1 MESVQCPNF
10 LSEDSPDYL
19 VEYRGNLKEEL
30 EKIPY
35 ACGDAITDTLGVVST
50 PPQYLKQLRKDVP
63 SILYIQTRVPYVLQE
78 VSPQETDNISTIV
91 NNPYLGLDGSGVI
104 VGIVDTGIDYLNKEF
119 MREDDTSRILT
130 IWDQKSTKKPN
141 DSVYVGSIFTNE
153 DINNAIKSK
162 SDGGNP
168 YDIVDSRDEI
178 GHGTKLASI
187 VGARGYNRTIKGIAP
202 NCDFAIV
209 KLLTSLSYEKAFRE
223 NGIEGIPVYNEAEII
238 AGIEYLKNYAISVNR
253 PLVICLA
260 IGCTEASHDGRGLFS
275 RYLTTIGSIRGVAV
289 VAGVGNEGSSQGHAS
304 GVIELENSVEKV
316 ELSIPREIKNFNL
329 AFWIQRPNI
338 VSLNIK
344 SPSGEESSFIDAKI
358 SLERSFKF
366 ILTDT
371 SVNINYY
378 VPDTFTGN
386 ELIFID
392 FKDIKPGIWTFEL
405 RGDYITNGRYDVWLA
420 PSSLLP
426 ENTKFLKPNP
436 LNTLMVPAT
445 ARYVISVAYYNSQT
459 QSLLAESGKGF
470 NINGWINP
478 DITTAGK
485 DVLTMFPGDRVGRMS
500 GSSPATAIIVGIC
513 ALLFQW
519 GIINGND
526 RTMNSSKLRSYLIYG
541 ATRIPGQIYPNEST
555 GYGYLDL
562 YEIFK
567 NIIAVPLAPY
577 RSDQVNEDYTEYYC
591 GRMLVSVPS
600 DFYYGGE

>member
-1 MESVQCPNF
+1 
-10 LSEDSPDYL
+10 
-19 VEYRGNLKEEL
+19 
-30 EKIPY
+30 
-35 ACGDAITDTLGVVST
+35 
-50 PPQYLKQLRKDVP
+50 
-63 SILYIQTRVPYVLQE
+63 
-78 VSPQETDNISTIV
+78 
-91 NNPYLGLDGSGVI
+91 LDGSGVI

-141 DSVYVGSIFTNE
+141 DSVYVGSIFNNE

-162 SDGGNP
+162 ADGGDP

-187 VGARGYNRTIKGIAP
+187 IGARGYNRNIKGIAP

-223 NGIEGIPVYNEAEII
+223 NGIEDVPVYNEAEII
-238 AGIEYLKNYAISVNR
+238 AGIEYLKNYAFSLKR

-275 RYLTTIGSIRGVAV
+275 RYLTTIASIRGVAV
-289 VAGVGNEGSSQGHAS
+289 VAGVGNEGSAQGHAS
-304 GVIELENSVEKV
+304 GFIELENSVDKV

-386 ELIFID
+386 ELIYID

-426 ENTKFLKPNP
+426 ENTKFLSPNP
-436 LNTLMVPAT
+436 LNTLMVPST
-445 ARYVISVAYYNSQT
+445 ARYI
-459 QSLLAESGKGF
+459 
-470 NINGWINP
+470 
-478 DITTAGK
+478 
-485 DVLTMFPGDRVGRMS
+485 
-500 GSSPATAIIVGIC
+500 
-513 ALLFQW
+513 
-519 GIINGND
+519 
-526 RTMNSSKLRSYLIYG
+526 
-541 ATRIPGQIYPNEST
+541 
-555 GYGYLDL
+555 
-562 YEIFK
+562 
-567 NIIAVPLAPY
+567 
-577 RSDQVNEDYTEYYC
+577 
-591 GRMLVSVPS
+591 
-600 DFYYGGE
+600 

>member
-1 MESVQCPNF
+1 M
-10 LSEDSPDYL
+10 
-19 VEYRGNLKEEL
+19 
-30 EKIPY
+30 
-35 ACGDAITDTLGVVST
+35 
-50 PPQYLKQLRKDVP
+50 
-63 SILYIQTRVPYVLQE
+63 PYVLQE

-91 NNPYLGLDGSGVI
+91 NNPYLELDGNGVI

-141 DSVYVGSIFTNE
+141 DSVYVGSIFNNE

-162 SDGGNP
+162 ADGGDP

-187 VGARGYNRTIKGIAP
+187 IGARGYNRNIKGIAP
-202 NCDFAIV
+202 NCDFTIV
-209 KLLTSLSYEKAFRE
+209 KLLNSLSYEKAFRE
-223 NGIEGIPVYNEAEII
+223 NGIENVPVYNEVEII
-238 AGIEYLKNYAISVNR
+238 AGIEYLKNYALSLKR

-260 IGCTEASHDGRGLFS
+260 IGCTEASHDGKGLFS
-275 RYLTTIGSIRGVAV
+275 RYLTTVASIRGIAI
-289 VAGVGNEGSSQGHAS
+289 VAGVGNEGSAQGHAS
-304 GVIELENSVEKV
+304 GVIELENSVEKI

-338 VSLNIK
+338 MSLNIK

-358 SLERSFKF
+358 FLERSFKF

-386 ELIFID
+386 ELIYVE

-426 ENTKFLKPNP
+426 ENTKFLSPNP
-436 LNTLMVPAT
+436 LNTLMVPST
-445 ARYVISVAYYNSQT
+445 ARYIITVAYYNSQT

-485 DVLTMFPGDRVGRMS
+485 DILTIFPGDRVGRMS
-500 GSSPATAIIVGIC
+500 GSSPATAIVAGVC
-513 ALLFQW
+513 VLLFQW

-541 ATRIPGQIYPNEST
+541 ATRIPGQTYPNEYT

-567 NIIAVPLAPY
+567 NIIAVPLAHY
-577 RSDQVNEDYTEYYC
+577 RSTKINEDYTEYYC
-591 GRMLVSVPS
+591 GRMLISVPC
-600 DFYYGGE
+600 DFYYGGK

>member
-1 MESVQCPNF
+1 M
-10 LSEDSPDYL
+10 
-19 VEYRGNLKEEL
+19 
-30 EKIPY
+30 
-35 ACGDAITDTLGVVST
+35 
-50 PPQYLKQLRKDVP
+50 KQLRKDVP
-63 SILYIQTRVPYVLQE
+63 SIRYIQTRVPYVLQE

-91 NNPYLGLDGSGVI
+91 NNPYLDLDGNGVI

-141 DSVYVGSIFTNE
+141 DSVYVGSIFNNE

-162 SDGGNP
+162 ADGGDP

-178 GHGTKLASI
+178 WHGTKLASI
-187 VGARGYNRTIKGIAP
+187 IGARGYNRKIKGIAP

-209 KLLTSLSYEKAFRE
+209 KLLNSFSYEKAFRE
-223 NGIEGIPVYNEAEII
+223 NGIENVPVYDEVEIV
-238 AGIEYLKNYAISVNR
+238 AGVEYLKNYALSLKR

-260 IGCTEASHDGRGLFS
+260 IGCTEASHDGRGLFP
-275 RYLTTIGSIRGVAV
+275 RYLTTVASIRGIAI
-289 VAGVGNEGSSQGHAS
+289 VAGVGNEGSAQGHAS
-304 GVIELENSVEKV
+304 GVIELENSVEKI

-338 VSLNIK
+338 MSLNIK

-358 SLERSFKF
+358 FLERSFKF

-386 ELIFID
+386 ELIYVE

-426 ENTKFLKPNP
+426 ENTKFLSPNP
-436 LNTLMVPAT
+436 LNTLMDPST
-445 ARYVISVAYYNSQT
+445 AKYIITVAYYNSQT

-470 NINGWINP
+470 NVNGWINP

-485 DVLTMFPGDRVGRMS
+485 DILTIFPGDRVGRMS
-500 GSSPATAIIVGIC
+500 GSSPATAITVGVC

-519 GIINGND
+519 GIINRND

-541 ATRIPGQIYPNEST
+541 ATRIPRQTYPNEYT

-562 YEIFK
+562 YEIFR
-567 NIIAVPLAPY
+567 NIIAVPLPPY
-577 RSDQVNEDYTEYYC
+577 RSTKINEDYTEYYC

-600 DFYYGGE
+600 DFYYGGK

>member
-1 MESVQCPNF
+1 M
-10 LSEDSPDYL
+10 
-19 VEYRGNLKEEL
+19 
-30 EKIPY
+30 
-35 ACGDAITDTLGVVST
+35 
-50 PPQYLKQLRKDVP
+50 
-63 SILYIQTRVPYVLQE
+63 QTRVPYVLQE
-78 VSPQETDNISTIV
+78 ISPQETDNISTVV

-162 SDGGNP
+162 ADGRNP

-209 KLLTSLSYEKAFRE
+209 KLLTSLNYEKAFKE
-223 NGIEGIPVYNEAEII
+223 NGIENVPVYNETEII
-238 AGIEYLKNYAISVNR
+238 AGIEYLKNYASSVKR

-304 GVIELENSVEKV
+304 GFIELENSIEKV
-316 ELSIPREIKNFNL
+316 ELLIPREIKNFNL

-338 VSLNIK
+338 VSLNII

-371 SVNINYY
+371 SININYY

-392 FKDIKPGIWTFEL
+392 FKDIKPGIWTFQL

-426 ENTKFLKPNP
+426 ENTKFLRPNP
-436 LNTLMVPAT
+436 LNTLMVPST
-445 ARYVISVAYYNSQT
+445 ARYIISVAYYNSKT

-485 DVLTMFPGDRVGRMS
+485 DVLTIFPGNRVGRMS
-500 GSSPATAIIVGIC
+500 GSSPATAIIVGVC

-541 ATRIPGQIYPNEST
+541 ATRVQGQTYPNEST

-577 RSDQVNEDYTEYYC
+577 RSTQVHEDYTEYYC

-600 DFYYGGE
+600 EFYCYGGE

>member
-1 MESVQCPNF
+1 M
-10 LSEDSPDYL
+10 
-19 VEYRGNLKEEL
+19 
-30 EKIPY
+30 
-35 ACGDAITDTLGVVST
+35 
-50 PPQYLKQLRKDVP
+50 
-63 SILYIQTRVPYVLQE
+63 QTRVPYVLQE
-78 VSPQETDNISTIV
+78 ISPQETDNISTVV

-162 SDGGNP
+162 ADGGNP

-209 KLLTSLSYEKAFRE
+209 KLLTSLNYEKAFKE
-223 NGIEGIPVYNEAEII
+223 NGIENVPVYNETEII
-238 AGIEYLKNYAISVNR
+238 AGIEYLKNYASSVKR

-304 GVIELENSVEKV
+304 GFIELENSIEKV
-316 ELSIPREIKNFNL
+316 ELLIPREIKNFNL

-371 SVNINYY
+371 SININYY

-426 ENTKFLKPNP
+426 ENTKFLRPNP
-436 LNTLMVPAT
+436 LNTLMVPST
-445 ARYVISVAYYNSQT
+445 ARYIISVAYYNSKT

-485 DVLTMFPGDRVGRMS
+485 DVLTIFPGNRVGRMS
-500 GSSPATAIIVGIC
+500 GSSPATAIIVGVC

-541 ATRIPGQIYPNEST
+541 ATRVQGQTYPNEST

-577 RSDQVNEDYTEYYC
+577 RSTQVHEDYTEYYC
-591 GRMLVSVPS
+591 GRLLVSVPS
-600 DFYYGGE
+600 EFYCYGGE

>member
-35 ACGDAITDTLGVVST
+35 ACGDSITDTLGVVST

-500 GSSPATAIIVGIC
+500 GSSPATAIIVGVC

>member
-35 ACGDAITDTLGVVST
+35 ACGDSITDTLGVVST

-223 NGIEGIPVYNEAEII
+223 NGIESIPVYNEAEII

>member
-30 EKIPY
+30 EKVPY
-35 ACGDAITDTLGVVST
+35 ACGDSITDTLGVVST

-223 NGIEGIPVYNEAEII
+223 NGIESIPVYNEAEII

-500 GSSPATAIIVGIC
+500 GSSPATAIIVGVC

>member
-1 MESVQCPNF
+1 M
-10 LSEDSPDYL
+10 
-19 VEYRGNLKEEL
+19 
-30 EKIPY
+30 
-35 ACGDAITDTLGVVST
+35 
-50 PPQYLKQLRKDVP
+50 
-63 SILYIQTRVPYVLQE
+63 PYVLQE

-141 DSVYVGSIFTNE
+141 DSVYVGSIFNNE

-162 SDGGNP
+162 ADGGDP

-187 VGARGYNRTIKGIAP
+187 IGARGYNRNIKGIAP

-223 NGIEGIPVYNEAEII
+223 NGIEDVPVYNEAEII
-238 AGIEYLKNYAISVNR
+238 AGIEYLKNYAFNLKR

-289 VAGVGNEGSSQGHAS
+289 VAGVGNEGSAQGHAS

-386 ELIFID
+386 ELIYID

-426 ENTKFLKPNP
+426 ENTKFLSPNP
-436 LNTLMVPAT
+436 LNTLMVPST
-445 ARYVISVAYYNSQT
+445 ARYIISVAYYNSQT

-485 DVLTMFPGDRVGRMS
+485 DILTMFPGDRVGRMS
-500 GSSPATAIIVGIC
+500 GSSPATAIIVGVC

-541 ATRIPGQIYPNEST
+541 ATRIPGQTYPNEYT

-577 RSDQVNEDYTEYYC
+577 RSAKVNEDYIEYYC

>member
-1 MESVQCPNF
+1 M
-10 LSEDSPDYL
+10 
-19 VEYRGNLKEEL
+19 
-30 EKIPY
+30 
-35 ACGDAITDTLGVVST
+35 
-50 PPQYLKQLRKDVP
+50 
-63 SILYIQTRVPYVLQE
+63 
-78 VSPQETDNISTIV
+78 

-162 SDGGNP
+162 ADGRNP

-209 KLLTSLSYEKAFRE
+209 KLLTSLNYEKAFKE
-223 NGIEGIPVYNEAEII
+223 NGIENVPVYNETEII
-238 AGIEYLKNYAISVNR
+238 AGIEYLKNYASSVKR

-304 GVIELENSVEKV
+304 GFIELENSIEKV
-316 ELSIPREIKNFNL
+316 ELLIPREIKNFNL

-338 VSLNIK
+338 VSLNII

-371 SVNINYY
+371 SININYY

-392 FKDIKPGIWTFEL
+392 FKDIKPGIWTFQL

-426 ENTKFLKPNP
+426 ENTKFLRPNP
-436 LNTLMVPAT
+436 LNTLMVPST
-445 ARYVISVAYYNSQT
+445 ARYIISVAYYNSKT

-485 DVLTMFPGDRVGRMS
+485 DVLTIFPGNRVGRMS
-500 GSSPATAIIVGIC
+500 GSSPATAIIVGVC

-541 ATRIPGQIYPNEST
+541 ATRVQGQTYPNEST

-577 RSDQVNEDYTEYYC
+577 RSTQVHEDYTEYYC

-600 DFYYGGE
+600 EFYCYGGE

>member
-35 ACGDAITDTLGVVST
+35 ACGDAITGTLGVVST

-500 GSSPATAIIVGIC
+500 GSSPATAIIVGVC

>member
-141 DSVYVGSIFTNE
+141 DSVYVGSIFNNE

-162 SDGGNP
+162 ADGGDP

-187 VGARGYNRTIKGIAP
+187 IGARGYNRNIKGIAP

-209 KLLTSLSYEKAFRE
+209 KLLNSLSYEKAFRE
-223 NGIEGIPVYNEAEII
+223 NGIEDVTVYNEAEII
-238 AGIEYLKNYAISVNR
+238 AGIEYLKNYAFSLKR

-289 VAGVGNEGSSQGHAS
+289 VAGVGNEGSAQGHAS

-358 SLERSFKF
+358 FLERSFKF

-386 ELIFID
+386 ELIYVE

-426 ENTKFLKPNP
+426 ENTKFLSPNP
-436 LNTLMVPAT
+436 LNTLMVPST
-445 ARYVISVAYYNSQT
+445 ARYIITVAYYNSQT

-485 DVLTMFPGDRVGRMS
+485 DILTIFPGDRVGRMS
-500 GSSPATAIIVGIC
+500 GSSPATAIIVGVC

-541 ATRIPGQIYPNEST
+541 VTRIPGQTYPNEYT

-577 RSDQVNEDYTEYYC
+577 RSTKINEDYTEYYC

-600 DFYYGGE
+600 DFYYGGK

>member
-35 ACGDAITDTLGVVST
+35 ACGDAITGTLGVVST

-162 SDGGNP
+162 YDGGNP

-500 GSSPATAIIVGIC
+500 GSSPATAIIVGVC

>member
-1 MESVQCPNF
+1 MELVQCPNF

-35 ACGDAITDTLGVVST
+35 ACGDSITDTLGVVST
-50 PPQYLKQLRKDVP
+50 PSQYLKQLRKDVP

-153 DINNAIKSK
+153 DINNAIKIK

-168 YDIVDSRDEI
+168 YDLVDSRDEI

-223 NGIEGIPVYNEAEII
+223 NGIESIPVYNEAEII

-426 ENTKFLKPNP
+426 ENTKFLRPNP

-500 GSSPATAIIVGIC
+500 GSSPATAIIVGVC